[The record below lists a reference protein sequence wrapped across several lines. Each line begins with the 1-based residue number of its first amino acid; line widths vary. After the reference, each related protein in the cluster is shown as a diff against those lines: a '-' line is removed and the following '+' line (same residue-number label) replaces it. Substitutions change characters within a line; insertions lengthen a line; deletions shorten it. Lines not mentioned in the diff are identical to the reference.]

1 MSSNP
6 LTKYFPSGWVWVTS
20 CRRDKRVEAG
30 TATQQRS
37 QEHGKCLF
45 QPIFLRNPGWGSGLG
60 MESAQGG
67 GGSRVH
73 PHPERLFAKSCWE
86 RQGGE
91 SRGEGTRSGRP
102 RVWHRPKAW
111 SLGRGGAGVPRAPCF
126 LLGLSRSASS
136 CCALPACLGIS
147 HPETETLANPSLW
160 GLCTAD
166 SGRCPGQEEGLIL
179 LSEMLTRAGLES
191 HWFHQCGPFAW
202 KISLCCSQCLQFH
215 YHRYDWGWCS
225 ARMQSMVVLV
235 VKKI

>member
-1 MSSNP
+1 
-6 LTKYFPSGWVWVTS
+6 
-20 CRRDKRVEAG
+20 
-30 TATQQRS
+30 
-37 QEHGKCLF
+37 
-45 QPIFLRNPGWGSGLG
+45 

-111 SLGRGGAGVPRAPCF
+111 SLGRGGAGVPQAPCF

-166 SGRCPGQEEGLIL
+166 SGRCPGQEEGLML

-215 YHRYDWGWCS
+215 HHRYDWGWCS
-225 ARMQSMVVLV
+225 ARMQSMVILV
-235 VKKI
+235 VKNI